1 MRFVQYLFGILLAV
15 SISMTITLFT
25 VNHFINADYFYETAQ
40 KSSLD
45 QSVSEVIT
53 NRLTQISKVNGT
65 NGNESAEKTLSSTVA
80 KQYLEAKNHE
90 ITEQLEQVLRGKKD
104 TIKIDFA
111 DLAAIS
117 KDAGLNVTGVDIS
130 PLELTPPKAIMT
142 ESGFFLQRIQFFLF
156 LSTILSLILLASNG
170 WLLYSQDN
178 RVPLLATLL
187 VVSFVL
193 LGIAT
198 GIGSI
203 DPASFGD
210 IQLPET
216 LATLQLPII
225 NFIQYVVSDVQRW
238 YQIAGG
244 GILISASF
252 LGFIEYFYSRKKS
265 VSHYRR

>member
-1 MRFVQYLFGILLAV
+1 MRFVQYLFGILLAASV
-15 SISMTITLFT
+15 SMTITLFT

-45 QSVSEVIT
+45 QSISEVIT
-53 NRLTQISKVNGT
+53 SRLTQISKDNGSSS
-65 NGNESAEKTLSSTVA
+65 NESTEKILSSTVA

-111 DLAAIS
+111 DLAVIS
-117 KDAGLNVTGVDIS
+117 KDTGLNVTGVDIS
-130 PLELTPPKAIMT
+130 PLELAPPEAIVAKV
-142 ESGFFLQRIQFFLF
+142 GFFLQRIQFFLF
-156 LSTILSLILLASNG
+156 LSTILSLILLAGNT

-225 NFIQYVVSDVQRW
+225 NFIQYVVNDVQRW

-244 GILISASF
+244 GILISASL
-252 LGFIEYFYSRKKS
+252 LGVIEYFYSRKIS

>member
-1 MRFVQYLFGILLAV
+1 MKSPSSSNKFFG
-15 SISMTITLFT
+15 
-25 VNHFINADYFYETAQ
+25 E
-40 KSSLD
+40 
-45 QSVSEVIT
+45 
-53 NRLTQISKVNGT
+53 
-65 NGNESAEKTLSSTVA
+65 
-80 KQYLEAKNHE
+80 
-90 ITEQLEQVLRGKKD
+90 KD

-111 DLAAIS
+111 DLAVIS
-117 KDAGLNVTGVDIS
+117 KDTGLNVTGVDIS
-130 PLELTPPKAIMT
+130 PLELAPPEAIVAKV
-142 ESGFFLQRIQFFLF
+142 GFFLQRIQFFLF
-156 LSTILSLILLASNG
+156 LSTILSLILLAGNT